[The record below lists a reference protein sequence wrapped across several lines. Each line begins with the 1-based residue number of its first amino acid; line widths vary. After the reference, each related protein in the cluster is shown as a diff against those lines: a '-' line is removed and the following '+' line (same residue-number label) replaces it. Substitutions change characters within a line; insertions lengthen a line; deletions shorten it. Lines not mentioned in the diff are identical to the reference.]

1 MAQSL
6 GLGGLCASNFAVC
19 VGQGPPTRWLRTY
32 ATSAPSSQPGMARS
46 CARTSWRKG
55 PGPRTPASGLV

>member
-19 VGQGPPTRWLRTY
+19 LGQGLPTRWLRTY
-32 ATSAPSSQPGMARS
+32 ATSAPSSR
-46 CARTSWRKG
+46 ARTSWREG
-55 PGPRTPASGLV
+55 PGPHTPASGLV